1 MTQKIE
7 FFVASKL
14 AVRANFYQEDMTMSN
29 SKRKQLTLNLG
40 IYHDQWLT
48 ISNEIGVKP
57 ATLASAVIK
66 AAIDEHR
73 QQQQNNVEK
82 KTLESYLQPEGSKTD
97 VRLFLNPDELA
108 AVDRMA
114 EQLGKNRNQTLI
126 AIIRSYVANE
136 PQYTQDEIIELR
148 NANNELRKIGVNLN
162 QIAHHTNTIDFD
174 RITDGKSV
182 KELLKNFTKRAE
194 TISST
199 IDNVAKVWELINAG
213 RYRKDLI
220 QGKGNNGK

>member
-66 AAIDEHR
+66 AAIDEPK
-73 QQQQNNVEK
+73 QQQQGNIEK
-82 KTLESYLQPEGSKTD
+82 KSLESFLPPKGAKKD

-174 RITDGKSV
+174 WITDGKSV

-194 TISST
+194 TISIT
-199 IDNVAKVWELINAG
+199 LLLHFK
-213 RYRKDLI
+213 K
-220 QGKGNNGK
+220 

>member
-1 MTQKIE
+1 MTQKIG

-66 AAIDEHR
+66 AAIDEHK
-73 QQQQNNVEK
+73 QQQQGNIEK
-82 KTLESYLQPEGSKTD
+82 KSLESFLPPKGAKKD
-97 VRLFLNPDELA
+97 VRLYLNDDELA

-194 TISST
+194 TISIT
-199 IDNVAKVWELINAG
+199 IDNL
-213 RYRKDLI
+213 YRERRSVKQI
-220 QGKGNNGK
+220 I

>member
-29 SKRKQLTLNLG
+29 SKRKQLTINLG

-66 AAIDEHR
+66 AAIDEHK
-73 QQQQNNVEK
+73 QQQQGNIEK
-82 KTLESYLQPEGSKTD
+82 KNLESFLPPKGAKKD

-114 EQLGKNRNQTLI
+114 EHLMVRI
-126 AIIRSYVANE
+126 AIK
-136 PQYTQDEIIELR
+136 L
-148 NANNELRKIGVNLN
+148 
-162 QIAHHTNTIDFD
+162 
-174 RITDGKSV
+174 
-182 KELLKNFTKRAE
+182 
-194 TISST
+194 
-199 IDNVAKVWELINAG
+199 
-213 RYRKDLI
+213 
-220 QGKGNNGK
+220 